1 MVSFF
6 LKAFTVFLIVIGIYA
21 ANTAED
27 IPLEFRGGIFLLY
40 FVGVIPLLIFNIFA
54 EIEDENRT
62 P

>member
-21 ANTAED
+21 ATTVED
-27 IPLEFRGGIFLLY
+27 IPLEYMGGIFLLY

-54 EIEDENRT
+54 EIEDENCT

>member
-6 LKAFTVFLIVIGIYA
+6 LKAFTVLLIVIGIYSA
-21 ANTAED
+21 TIIKD
-27 IPLEFRGGIFLLY
+27 IPLESRGEIFWLY
-40 FVGVIPLLIFNIFA
+40 FGGVIPLLLFNIFA

>member
-6 LKAFTVFLIVIGIYA
+6 LKAFTVLLIVIGIYA
-21 ANTAED
+21 ATTIKD
-27 IPLEFRGGIFLLY
+27 IPLESREEIFLLY
-40 FVGVIPLLIFNIFA
+40 FVGVIPLFIFNIFA

>member
-21 ANTAED
+21 ATSAED
-27 IPLEFRGGIFLLY
+27 IPLEYRGGIFLLY

-62 P
+62 L

>member
-21 ANTAED
+21 AITTED
-27 IPLEFRGGIFLLY
+27 TPLEYRGGIFLLY